1 MPKYTFAVLSNAVEG
16 KDAEFNE
23 WYTNRHVPDVLD
35 VPGFVAAQ
43 RFRLT
48 DVQRGNPPFAHR
60 YLALYEIET
69 NDLRKTMDALAERSG
84 TPAMV
89 MSEAFAPGH
98 MALLFEPITP
108 KVEKPR

>member
-1 MPKYTFAVLSNAVEG
+1 MPKYTFLVLSNAVDG

-23 WYTNRHVPDVLD
+23 WYTNRHIPDVLD
-35 VPGFVAAQ
+35 VPGFVAGQ

-48 DVQRGNPPFAHR
+48 DAQRGKPPYAHR

-69 NDLRKTMDALAERSG
+69 NDLQKTLDALAARSG
-84 TPAMV
+84 TEAMV
-89 MSEAFAPGH
+89 MSEAFAPDYVP
-98 MALLFEPITP
+98 LLFEPITP